1 MQASQK
7 QEVFDVEC
15 LGQATFDKGGQR
27 VVVAFIE
34 SVLQQVVRKLSFK
47 SKLDCANC
55 LHICHK
61 KYSVWALALKAIRLW
76 QWVGY

>member
-27 VVVAFIE
+27 VAVAFIV
-34 SVLQQVVRKLSFK
+34 SVRQDTTSLILGVEDTHG
-47 SKLDCANC
+47 LDD
-55 LHICHK
+55 I
-61 KYSVWALALKAIRLW
+61 Y
-76 QWVGY
+76 

>member
-27 VVVAFIE
+27 VAVAFLV
-34 SVLQQVVRKLSFK
+34 SVRKDTTLLTLGIKKIPRGQMIKINVPGRHYFK
-47 SKLDCANC
+47 QKTNIS
-55 LHICHK
+55 
-61 KYSVWALALKAIRLW
+61 
-76 QWVGY
+76 

>member
-27 VVVAFIE
+27 VAVAFLKKV
-34 SVLQQVVRKLSFK
+34 VLSGACPKTNF
-47 SKLDCANC
+47 
-55 LHICHK
+55 
-61 KYSVWALALKAIRLW
+61 LAQIGL
-76 QWVGY
+76 Y